1 MCLAGAVTL
10 RCQGGRHPGRAELS
24 RVTSRVLVEE
34 RQVRLEGP

>member
-10 RCQGGRHPGRAELS
+10 SCQGARHPGRAELS
-24 RVTSRVLVEE
+24 RIISGVLVKE